1 MPTHPSYGTKEDPTQ
16 ETTPE
21 RGSDRAYH
29 LHRVTST
36 FKTTIS
42 ARKAQALAR
51 LLSTD

>member
-1 MPTHPSYGTKEDPTQ
+1 MTTQPSHDTREDTTQ
-16 ETTPE
+16 ETTPR
-21 RGSDRAYH
+21 RGRDRAYH
-29 LHRVTST
+29 LHRVTRT